1 MAEVKI
7 SALPSGTVTATD
19 IFPGVQSSTT
29 KKFTVADALALAW
42 PVGSVFIAVV
52 STNPNTLLGFGTWSA
67 FGTGRTLV
75 GIDTGDP
82 DFDVVE
88 ETGGAKTVTLAIA
101 EIPAHTHT
109 QDAHT
114 HTQDAHTH
122 TQDAHL
128 HQTLRERSA
137 TTGGATTQIARTADT
152 TSTVDTAVNTE
163 NATATNQ
170 NATAINQNATATNQ
184 NTGGGGAHANVQP
197 YIVVY
202 LWKRTA

>member
-1 MAEVKI
+1 MAVVKI
-7 SALPSGTVTATD
+7 SALPSGTVAATD
-19 IFPGVQSSTT
+19 VFPGVQSSTT
-29 KKFTVADALALAW
+29 KQFTVADTLSLAW

-52 STNPNTLLGFGTWSA
+52 ATNPNTLLGFGTWSA

-88 ETGGAKTVTLAIA
+88 ETGGAKTVTLTTA
-101 EIPAHTHT
+101 EMPSHTHT

-122 TQDAHL
+122 TQNAHL

-137 TTGGATTQIARTADT
+137 TTGGATTLIARTSDT
-152 TSTVDTAVNTE
+152 SSTVDTAVNTE
-163 NATATNQ
+163 NATAV
-170 NATAINQNATATNQ
+170 NQNATATNQ
-184 NTGGGGAHANVQP
+184 NATATNQTTGGGGAHANVQP
-197 YIVVY
+197 YVVVY